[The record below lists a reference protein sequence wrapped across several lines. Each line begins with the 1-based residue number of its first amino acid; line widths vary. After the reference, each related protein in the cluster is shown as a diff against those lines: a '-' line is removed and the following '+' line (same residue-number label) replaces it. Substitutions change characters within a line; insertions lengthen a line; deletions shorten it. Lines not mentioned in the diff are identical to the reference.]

1 MDAPFSCDCLVDN
14 LFLIRKPF
22 SKRLELIKNKNTKLM
37 SMYRENC
44 DRCHQPTNGV
54 TIMSM
59 YNEDVICM
67 TCKESEKK
75 RDDYK
80 KAVDADVE
88 QIKNGN
94 YNFKGIGLD
103 E

>member
-1 MDAPFSCDCLVDN
+1 MP
-14 LFLIRKPF
+14 
-22 SKRLELIKNKNTKLM
+22 M

-44 DRCHQPTNGV
+44 DRCHQPTNGR

-59 YNEDVICM
+59 YNEDIICM

-80 KAVDADVE
+80 KAVEADIAE
-88 QIKNGN
+88 IKKGN
-94 YNFKGIGLD
+94 YNYEGIGYND
-103 E
+103 EREIL

>member
-1 MDAPFSCDCLVDN
+1 
-14 LFLIRKPF
+14 
-22 SKRLELIKNKNTKLM
+22 M

-44 DRCHQPTNGV
+44 DRCHQSTNGV

-67 TCKESEKK
+67 SCKESEKK

-94 YNFKGIGLD
+94 YNFKGIGY
-103 E
+103 EVYKKYKK

>member
-1 MDAPFSCDCLVDN
+1 
-14 LFLIRKPF
+14 
-22 SKRLELIKNKNTKLM
+22 M

-44 DRCHQPTNGV
+44 DRCHQSTNGV

-67 TCKESEKK
+67 TCKENEKK

-80 KAVDADVE
+80 QAVDADIAE
-88 QIKNGN
+88 IKNGN
-94 YNFKGIGLD
+94 YNFKGIGMKDREIL
-103 E
+103 